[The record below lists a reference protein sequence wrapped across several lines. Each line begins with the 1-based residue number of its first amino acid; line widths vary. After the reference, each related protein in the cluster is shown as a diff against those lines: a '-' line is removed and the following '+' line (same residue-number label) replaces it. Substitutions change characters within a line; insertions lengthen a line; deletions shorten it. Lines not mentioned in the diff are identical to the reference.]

1 MNELVYVTV
10 VNHKES
16 NTTFTVTNNSTF
28 VSSSSYPTTVQIT
41 DSSKTTVTINDLSV
55 KVSSALI
62 LNRNYPTDPID
73 YENIYNKP
81 ILGTSSQLSY
91 NDNGN
96 ALPNQ
101 VVIGND
107 TRLTDSRN
115 PLPHSHYIEDVTS
128 LSSSID
134 SVVNALA
141 FTSSCW
147 TSFNAINFNDYSSGT
162 NALQFSIDQQSNNT
176 NLLEINENENSIILK
191 GLLKSAF
198 LGVLSG
204 EAVQSCQITVDLV
217 DYHTEETISSF
228 TKTINAGRFYFSQ
241 SLQYESFSRLS
252 STKTKINVSVTEESM
267 LNFTAIDF
275 TVIVNNIQDSTDSPS
290 NFILETT
297 NPMLITDGFAEIGY
311 YVNGGVVMNSAIV
324 FLDLSENDF
333 DNSGK
338 LLYNRD
344 YLVEDHFGVTV
355 IGSKLQLPLH
365 LDGKYAVVSYVK

>member
-1 MNELVYVTV
+1 
-10 VNHKES
+10 
-16 NTTFTVTNNSTF
+16 
-28 VSSSSYPTTVQIT
+28 
-41 DSSKTTVTINDLSV
+41 
-55 KVSSALI
+55 
-62 LNRNYPTDPID
+62 
-73 YENIYNKP
+73 
-81 ILGTSSQLSY
+81 
-91 NDNGN
+91 
-96 ALPNQ
+96 
-101 VVIGND
+101 
-107 TRLTDSRN
+107 
-115 PLPHSHYIEDVTS
+115 
-128 LSSSID
+128 
-134 SVVNALA
+134 
-141 FTSSCW
+141 
-147 TSFNAINFNDYSSGT
+147 
-162 NALQFSIDQQSNNT
+162 
-176 NLLEINENENSIILK
+176 LEINENENSITLK

-217 DYHTEETISSF
+217 DYYTEETISSF

-275 TVIVNNIQDSTDSPS
+275 TVIVNNIQGSTDSSS

-355 IGSKLQLPLH
+355 VGSKLQLPLY
-365 LDGKYAVVSYVK
+365 LNGKYAVVSYVK